1 MRHFAWL
8 DTAARRYSEPMAK
21 QNKREN
27 WRSSMEEFLKSA
39 LAEKAAGHLSD
50 GACLLI
56 HVDDKTFLYRRE
68 KGRSTFKESSPCA
81 ADAQLWL
88 NSNTLQQILDR
99 AALPG
104 TGISTMG
111 VAVFERIFHPE
122 EAQRIR
128 IRLEAGVFGLWQR
141 GYFSVLKAGGPEVA
155 SYFGRLSQGGFSR
168 VKDWLRK
175 I

>member
-1 MRHFAWL
+1 
-8 DTAARRYSEPMAK
+8 MAK
-21 QNKREN
+21 QNKTEN
-27 WRSSMEEFLKSA
+27 WRSSMEEFLKSP
-39 LAEKAAGHLSD
+39 LAENAASHLSN

-56 HVDDKTFLYRRE
+56 HVDDKSFHFLRE
-68 KGRSTFKESSPCA
+68 KGLSKFVEAEPRA
-81 ADAQLWL
+81 ADAQIWL
-88 NSNTLQQILDR
+88 SSNTLQQMLEK

-104 TGISTMG
+104 TGMSAMG
-111 VAVFERIFHPE
+111 IAVFERAFSSNE
-122 EAQRIR
+122 SERIR
-128 IRLEAGVFGLWQR
+128 IRLETGVFGLWQR